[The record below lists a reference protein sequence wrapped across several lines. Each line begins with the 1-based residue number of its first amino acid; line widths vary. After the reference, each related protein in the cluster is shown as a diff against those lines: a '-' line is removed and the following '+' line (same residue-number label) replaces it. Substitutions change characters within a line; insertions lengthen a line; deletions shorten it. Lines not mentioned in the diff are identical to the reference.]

1 MIDFLCYTSAV
12 VVTAP
17 LIATFLTFYTHDDL
31 P

>member
-17 LIATFLTFYTHDDL
+17 LLATFLTYYRHEDF
-31 P
+31 